1 MVAYAIA
8 GTPHSQ
14 GTYAMKDTGN
24 YTSLEDLPKAEK
36 IVGYNIH
43 LIDRFSNGY
52 TFTDMR
58 VDGGA
63 VFDEN
68 YNALKEY
75 YSVSATY
82 TLPEKED
89 ITVSLYP
96 VLDLE
101 GSHEAPA
108 PSSGCI
114 IGNTEVRINRDHYKV
129 VPVDYEKTEED
140 LAAEAAG
147 HYFISYGSDEIEEYD
162 FVSADFVLDG
172 VDYVLLCM
180 KADRISDEMLVQM
193 ASELIAAGVDG
204 FQLEEG
210 DTATEYTEAPV
221 QARLVTSDP
230 RNCVPSG
237 NALDARIE
245 LAGRPGVTAEIGYL
259 LENVYLSKV
268 RVGRVAATIGEDGA
282 ASARLGLMKLP
293 KGLYVLRCDFAAK
306 GSLRE
311 RAGEQNNSNTQTLKH
326 SITVQ
331 NM

>member
-1 MVAYAIA
+1 MNREKAFQALAELDDRYIAEVVRYAPGDASGSPERTLYMKKKRLITMALAAALILSLGMVAYAIA

-52 TFTDMR
+52 TFSDMR

-75 YSVSATY
+75 YSVIATY

-129 VPVDYEKTEED
+129 VPEDYEKTEED

-147 HYFISYGSDEIEEYD
+147 HFYISYGSDEIEEYD
-162 FVSADFVLDG
+162 FVSAEFVLDG

-193 ASELIAAGVDG
+193 ISELI
-204 FQLEEG
+204 
-210 DTATEYTEAPV
+210 
-221 QARLVTSDP
+221 S
-230 RNCVPSG
+230 S
-237 NALDARIE
+237 
-245 LAGRPGVTAEIGYL
+245 AGR
-259 LENVYLSKV
+259 
-268 RVGRVAATIGEDGA
+268 
-282 ASARLGLMKLP
+282 
-293 KGLYVLRCDFAAK
+293 
-306 GSLRE
+306 
-311 RAGEQNNSNTQTLKH
+311 
-326 SITVQ
+326 
-331 NM
+331 

>member
-1 MVAYAIA
+1 MKKKRLITMALAAALILSLGMVAYAIA

-52 TFTDMR
+52 TFSDMR

-129 VPVDYEKTEED
+129 VPEDYEKTEED
-140 LAAEAAG
+140 LASERLLTTASL
-147 HYFISYGSDEIEEYD
+147 F
-162 FVSADFVLDG
+162 FVSLYRRIASCTFLSGWRTNSSVSS
-172 VDYVLLCM
+172 M
-180 KADRISDEMLVQM
+180 QTTDRI
-193 ASELIAAGVDG
+193 I
-204 FQLEEG
+204 
-210 DTATEYTEAPV
+210 
-221 QARLVTSDP
+221 
-230 RNCVPSG
+230 
-237 NALDARIE
+237 
-245 LAGRPGVTAEIGYL
+245 
-259 LENVYLSKV
+259 
-268 RVGRVAATIGEDGA
+268 
-282 ASARLGLMKLP
+282 
-293 KGLYVLRCDFAAK
+293 
-306 GSLRE
+306 
-311 RAGEQNNSNTQTLKH
+311 
-326 SITVQ
+326 
-331 NM
+331 